1 MKTAISYFVFVV
13 LFPLLCERNSLLGI
27 RIYYNCSK
35 GTLQL
40 LLFNAACVKTA
51 RCIHLDT
58 FFWERGCRPL
68 TLLSK
73 SNKLNFHTFY
83 FLQRRDFVEQK
94 EILNTKYQKRLDAR
108 RSSTIAKTLICAQ
121 SSSTVKTL
129 MCAQK

>member
-27 RIYYNCSK
+27 RIYYNCFK

-58 FFWERGCRPL
+58 FFWERRLQTSYL
-68 TLLSK
+68 TIKIKQVELSYILLYAA
-73 SNKLNFHTFY
+73 T
-83 FLQRRDFVEQK
+83 
-94 EILNTKYQKRLDAR
+94 
-108 RSSTIAKTLICAQ
+108 
-121 SSSTVKTL
+121 
-129 MCAQK
+129 